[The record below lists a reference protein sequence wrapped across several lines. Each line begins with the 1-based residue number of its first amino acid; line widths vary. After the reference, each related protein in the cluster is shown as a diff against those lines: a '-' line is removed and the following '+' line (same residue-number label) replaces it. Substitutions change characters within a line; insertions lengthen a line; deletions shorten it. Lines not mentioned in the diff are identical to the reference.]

1 MVTAKLGIATSSLS
15 ATANRVL
22 IDYKDAIQDYRVTDM
37 PVIQMFAESFT
48 TETGGDVDITFGLPS
63 MKLEQIEEGAT
74 PAYQHTDL
82 RSERIS
88 VKEWGIAVGVTRRM
102 MEDSRFSEMEM
113 ALNEARR
120 AVARHVTEHFIKT
133 VFGLGDSTLMTGVL
147 ESGVQES
154 ITAAGSGTSNEAD
167 LTVFA
172 DNPHG
177 AFFGASPS
185 TPATGAT
192 SRLVEYGIY
201 STSDLNTLGGHYAVA
216 TDAGGST
223 GDIGLGDLT
232 KAIELIGAKG
242 LNADTILISPSHYK
256 SLLNMADFTLPFASG
271 SGTMTTDASKGGLDY
286 VNSVSKNA
294 VVGQLYG
301 LNVVV
306 NAYIPGTRFGVFDM
320 SVKPVAYVERR
331 GLTVEEAN
339 PGFGITGS
347 YMSMRYGLKIIRP
360 EAGVIFISAQIVS
373 IRFEINRLDSAV
385 TQTVHS
391 PRRGQIRRE

>member
-1 MVTAKLGIATSSLS
+1 MVTANLGVASSQLNS
-15 ATANRVL
+15 VANRVL
-22 IDYKDAIQDYRVTDM
+22 TDYKDAIQDYRVTDM
-37 PVIQMFAESFT
+37 PVISMFAESFT

-82 RSERIS
+82 RNERIS

-113 ALNEARR
+113 ALNEARK
-120 AVARHVTEHFIKT
+120 AVARHITEHFVKT
-133 VFGLGDSTLMTGVL
+133 VFGILDTSLGIGVD
-147 ESGVQES
+147 GAS
-154 ITAAGSGTSNEAD
+154 IGAAVTEANIVD
-167 LTVFA
+167 FD

-177 AFFGASPS
+177 GFFGASMDED
-185 TPATGAT
+185 TP
-192 SRLVEYGIY
+192 RLVEYGIY
-201 STSDLNTLGGHYAVA
+201 TKTELAALGDNGSHYVESDG
-216 TDAGGST
+216 AGGAS
-223 GDIGLGDLT
+223 GDIALADLT

-256 SLLNMADFTLPFASG
+256 SLLNLADFTLPFAG
-271 SGTMTTDASKGGLDY
+271 GTAPADGKGGLDY

-301 LNVVV
+301 MNVVV
-306 NAYIPGTRFGVFDM
+306 NAYIPSTRYGVFDM
-320 SVKPVAYVERR
+320 STKPVAYVERR

-347 YMSMRYGLKIIRP
+347 YMSMRYGLKVIRP
-360 EAGVIFISAQIVS
+360 EAGVIFIGA
-373 IRFEINRLDSAV
+373 
-385 TQTVHS
+385 
-391 PRRGQIRRE
+391 

>member
-1 MVTAKLGIATSSLS
+1 MVTANLGIASSQLNS
-15 ATANRVL
+15 VANRVL
-22 IDYKDAIQDYRVTDM
+22 IDYKDAIADYRVTDM
-37 PVIQMFAESFT
+37 PVIQMFAESYST
-48 TETGGDVDITFGLPS
+48 DTGGDVDITFGKPS

-82 RSERIS
+82 RSERIN

-120 AVARHVTEHFIKT
+120 AVARHITEHFVKT
-133 VFGLGDSTLMTGVL
+133 VFGIYDATLGTGVD
-147 ESGVQES
+147 SGN
-154 ITAAGSGTSNEAD
+154 ILTATTEANIVD
-167 LTVFA
+167 FD

-177 AFFGASPS
+177 GFFGASS
-185 TPATGAT
+185 KLGD
-192 SRLVEYGIY
+192 RLVEYGIMAKDDLGDLGTHY
-201 STSDLNTLGGHYAVA
+201 QTSSKAGSST
-216 TDAGGST
+216 T
-223 GDIGLGDLT
+223 GEIALADLT

-256 SLLNMADFTLPFASG
+256 SLLDLADFTLPFASG
-271 SGTMTTDASKGGLDY
+271 YSEPKGGLDF
-286 VNSVSKNA
+286 VNDVAKSA

-301 LNVVV
+301 MNVVS
-306 NAYIPGTRFGVFDM
+306 NAYVPAERFGVFDT
-320 SVKPVAYVERR
+320 SIKPVAYVERR

-360 EAGVIFISAQIVS
+360 EAGVIFIGA
-373 IRFEINRLDSAV
+373 
-385 TQTVHS
+385 
-391 PRRGQIRRE
+391 